1 MKLGKMERLNIIV
14 DDLISMSKGTI
25 ASCVVTN
32 ERGLVVAG
40 KSVDGSSNETLAA
53 MVSLLSDVAVRVNS
67 NLGYGHPKSATI
79 KGFGVLLQVREFLV
93 KSKQFRIGA
102 VTTEQE
108 RSRFY
113 ILKKRI
119 DGRQIEHNLGV
130 AAEGIR
136 QVLEDT

>member
-1 MKLGKMERLNIIV
+1 MKLGKMERLNNIV
-14 DDLISMSKGTI
+14 DDLISLSKGTI

-40 KSVDGSSNETLAA
+40 KTIDGSSNETFAA
-53 MVSLLSDVAVRVNS
+53 MISLLSDVAVRVNS
-67 NLGYGHPKSATI
+67 NLGYGHPKSAAI
-79 KGFGVLLQVREFLV
+79 KGLGILIQIREFQV

-108 RSRFY
+108 RNRFY
-113 ILKKRI
+113 FLKKRI
-119 DGRQIEHNLGV
+119 DYEYIEHNLGV

-136 QVLEDT
+136 RVLEDT

>member
-1 MKLGKMERLNIIV
+1 MKLGKMERLDIIV
-14 DDLISMSKGTI
+14 DDLIRLSKGAI

-32 ERGLVVAG
+32 ERGLIVAG
-40 KSVDGSSNETLAA
+40 KSVDGSSNEPLAA
-53 MVSLLSDVAVRVNS
+53 MISLLSDVAVRVNS
-67 NLGYGHPKSATI
+67 NLGYGHPKSASV
-79 KGFGVLLQVREFLV
+79 KGSGVLLQIQEFLV

-113 ILKKRI
+113 FLKKRI
-119 DGRQIEHNLGV
+119 DDRHIEHNLGI

-136 QVLEDT
+136 RVLEDK